1 MLSKLDIPAPADP
14 AEEEEEEDGEEDG
27 EEEEEEE
34 EELSLERKDWKDSW
48 ISGGAQG

>member
-14 AEEEEEEDGEEDG
+14 AEEEEEEDE

-48 ISGGAQG
+48 ISVGAQG

>member
-14 AEEEEEEDGEEDG
+14 AEEEEEEDG

>member
-14 AEEEEEEDGEEDG
+14 AEEEEEED
-27 EEEEEEE
+27 EEEEE

-48 ISGGAQG
+48 ISVGAQG